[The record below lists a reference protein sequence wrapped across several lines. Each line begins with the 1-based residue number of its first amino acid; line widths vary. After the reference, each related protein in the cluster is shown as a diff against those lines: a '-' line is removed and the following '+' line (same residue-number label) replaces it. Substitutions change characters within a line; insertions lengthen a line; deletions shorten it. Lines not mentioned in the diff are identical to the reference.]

1 MLKIGGIILYSL
13 LLVMGIMFYLT
24 PDSIEK
30 YLEVAKVFLK
40 KILKV
45 RLNNKDNFLDLMLMI

>member
-1 MLKIGGIILYSL
+1 
-13 LLVMGIMFYLT
+13 MFYLT